1 LRSED
6 AVRNPDPAPDV
17 AAAGE
22 AGARLM
28 LAALCVVWGATW
40 PIMRIALN
48 EVPPFTMRTISV
60 GVGGAMLFAICAVG
74 RRSLRI
80 PGAKGWVHVGI
91 AAMLNVASF
100 SVFSTFAQLSAATS
114 RVAILSYTMPI
125 WAVILAWIFLRE
137 RPTGMQ
143 PIAIALCATGLAVL
157 IYPLA
162 QTGIPIGILL
172 ALATGVSWAAGT
184 VYLKWAR
191 LQADPMAIATWQV
204 ALSFVVIAACMMVF
218 EGGPELRAAH
228 TDGLVA
234 SVLSGVLGTG
244 TAYGLW
250 FSIIRRLPA
259 MTASLGVLG
268 SPVIGVIASVL
279 ILGERPTPTDIIGF
293 ALILAA
299 SACVLLTRS
308 APTLSAEGSRS
319 DDATPLSAAPV
330 RQRGGSSHSAA
341 PSAHR
346 GR

>member
-1 LRSED
+1 M
-6 AVRNPDPAPDV
+6 RNREPPPYAD
-17 AAAGE
+17 AAAGD

-60 GVGGAMLFAICAVG
+60 FVGGVMLFAICAVK

-80 PGAKGWVHVGI
+80 PGAKGWVHVAI

-125 WAVILAWIFLRE
+125 WAVVLAWIFLRE

-143 PIAIALCATGLAVL
+143 PIAIALCAAGLGVL

-162 QTGIPIGILL
+162 ETGIPIGILL

-204 ALSFVVIAACMMVF
+204 AISFVVIAACMLIF
-218 EGGPELRAAH
+218 EGGPQLQAAH
-228 TDGLVA
+228 RDGLIATVM
-234 SVLSGVLGTG
+234 SGVLGTG

-268 SPVIGVIASVL
+268 SPVIGVISSVL
-279 ILGERPTPTDIIGF
+279 ILGERPTLADIVGF

-299 SACVLLTRS
+299 SACVLLSRS
-308 APTLSAEGSRS
+308 APALAAAESNG

-330 RQRGGSSHSAA
+330 RQHGASSRSAGR
-341 PSAHR
+341 PTHR
-346 GR
+346 

>member
-6 AVRNPDPAPDV
+6 VVRNPDPASEV
-17 AAAGE
+17 AAASDG
-22 AGARLM
+22 GARLM

-60 GVGGAMLFAICAVG
+60 FVGGVMLFVICAIK
-74 RRSLRI
+74 RRSLHI
-80 PGAKGWVHVGI
+80 SGAKGWAHIAI

-143 PIAIALCATGLAVL
+143 PIAIGLCAAGLAVL

-162 QTGIPIGILL
+162 QTRIPIGILL

-204 ALSFVVIAACMMVF
+204 AISSVVIAACMLMF
-218 EGGPELRAAH
+218 EGGPELQEAH
-228 TDGLVA
+228 IGGLTA
-234 SVLSGVLGTG
+234 TVLTGVLGTG

-259 MTASLGVLG
+259 TTASLGVLG
-268 SPVIGVIASVL
+268 SPVIGVISSVL
-279 ILGERPTPTDIIGF
+279 ILGERPTATDIVGF

-308 APTLSAEGSRS
+308 APALAAEGSNG

-330 RQRGGSSHSAA
+330 RQRGGSSRFAGR
-341 PSAHR
+341 PTHR
-346 GR
+346 